1 VLHGRKQECATL
13 DRLLAEVQAGRS
25 RVLVLRG
32 EPGIGKTALL
42 DYLAERAADCRVIRA
57 AGVESEMDLTFAG
70 LHQLCGPLLDGRDR
84 LPAPQA
90 TAVATAFGLDT
101 GDPPDRFI
109 VGLAV
114 LGLLAEAAEDGP
126 VVWMVDDAQWLDQA
140 SAQMIGFVGRRLLV
154 EPVAILCAARAG
166 VGDDVLAGCPE
177 LSVEGLAESDASALL
192 AESVHTPLDAAV
204 REQILTESHG
214 NPLALRELPRTWSAA
229 ELAGGFGLLESMPLA
244 GRIEQGYAERLRMLP
259 LETQLLVLVAAAEP
273 LGDPALLH
281 RAAATLALDLS
292 AVDAAEDAG
301 LLHVGARVE
310 FSHPLVRAASY
321 RSAVTNDRHRVHQA
335 LAGATDAASD
345 PDRRAWHRAR
355 AAPGPDEEVADELVA
370 SAGRAQARG
379 GVAAGAAFLTRAAE
393 LTPDAQQRVQRALEA
408 AHANV
413 AGGTFDTARALL
425 TAAGDGPL
433 DEAQRARID
442 LLHAML
448 AFASSRG
455 NEAIPLLLTAARRL
469 EPLDMNIARETYLD
483 AFSAAMFGA
492 RLSTDVGVPDVARAA
507 RTALRRTD
515 GQPSAAELLLQGLVT
530 LTDDYDAGVAPCR
543 RALATLTGGTISPA
557 EHLRWL
563 WQGCV
568 IALELWDDETA
579 AFLSHKSV
587 EIARETGTLS
597 ELALALSA
605 RTPVLVFCG
614 ELSAA
619 ASTVAET
626 QSVHDA
632 TGIRAAPYGAL
643 VLAAWR
649 GQDEAANE
657 QISITMREARERGEG
672 VGVAISEYARA
683 VLCNGSGRY
692 EEALDAASSAS
703 GHHEVVAENWG
714 LAELAEPAVR
724 TGHRD
729 IAEEAVGR
737 LARKA
742 RATGSNWALGI
753 AARSRA
759 LLAEG
764 DDAEGSFRAA
774 ITHLGR
780 TRIRAE
786 LARGHLLYG
795 EWLRRESR
803 RVDSRGQLNHAHEL
817 FLEMGMDAFAERA
830 RRELVAT
837 GERVRKRTPDM
848 RDELTPQEE
857 QIARL
862 ARDGLSNPTIA
873 AQLFL
878 SPRTV
883 EWHLHNAFVKLGI
896 SSRKGLRQALRA
908 DGEVV
913 PA

>member
-1 VLHGRKQECATL
+1 MLHGRTTECVTL
-13 DRLLAEVQAGRS
+13 DRLLAEVQGGRS

-42 DYLAERAADCRVIRA
+42 DYFAERAAGCRVIRA
-57 AGVESEMDLTFAG
+57 AGVESEMELTFAG
-70 LHQLCGPLLDGRDR
+70 LHQLCGPLLDGVDR

-114 LGLLAEAAEDGP
+114 LGLLSEAAADAP
-126 VVWMVDDAQWLDQA
+126 VVWIVDDAQWLDRA
-140 SAQMIGFVGRRLLV
+140 SAQMIGFVGRRLLA
-154 EPVAILCAARAG
+154 EPVAVLCAARVG

-177 LSVEGLAESDASALL
+177 LSVEGLAERDASALL
-192 AESVHTPLDAAV
+192 VESVHIPLDAAV
-204 REQILTESHG
+204 REQILMESHG
-214 NPLALRELPRTWSAA
+214 NPLALLELPRTWSAA

-244 GRIEQGYAERLRMLP
+244 GRLEQGYAERLQLLS
-259 LETQLLVLVAAAEP
+259 LETRLLVLVAAAEP
-273 LGDPALLH
+273 LGDPGLLR
-281 RAAATLALDLS
+281 RAAETLDLDMS
-292 AVDAAEDAG
+292 AVGAAEDAG
-301 LLHVGARVE
+301 LLRVGAHVE

-321 RSAVTNDRHRVHQA
+321 RSATTSDRHRVHRA
-335 LAGATDAASD
+335 LADATDAAAD

-355 AAPGPDEEVADELVA
+355 AAPAPDEEIADELVA

-393 LTPDAQQRVQRALEA
+393 LTPDAQRRVQRALEA
-408 AHANV
+408 AYANV
-413 AGGTFDTARALL
+413 EGGTFDTARTLL
-425 TAAGDGPL
+425 NAAGNGPL
-433 DEAQRARID
+433 DEAQHARLD
-442 LLHAML
+442 LLRAVL
-448 AFASSRG
+448 AFASRRG
-455 NEAIPLLLTAARRL
+455 NEAIPLLLAAARRL
-469 EPLDMNIARETYLD
+469 EPLDMNVARETYLD
-483 AFSAAMFGA
+483 AFSAALFGA
-492 RLSTDVGVPDVARAA
+492 RLNTDVGVADVARAA
-507 RTALRRTD
+507 RPALQRTD
-515 GQPSAAELLLQGLVT
+515 GDPSTAELLLRGLVT
-530 LTDDYDAGVAPCR
+530 LTADYEAGVAPCR

-557 EHLRWL
+557 EHMRWL

-568 IALELWDDETA
+568 IALELWDDGTA

-587 EIARETGTLS
+587 EVARETGTLS

-626 QSVHDA
+626 RSVQDA
-632 TGIRAAPYGAL
+632 TGIGAAPYGAL
-643 VLAAWR
+643 ILAAWQGR
-649 GQDEAANE
+649 EDKANE
-657 QISITMREARERGEG
+657 QIAITMREARDRGEG
-672 VGVAISEYARA
+672 VGIAISEYSRA
-683 VLCNGSGRY
+683 VLCNALGRY

-703 GHHEVVAENWG
+703 AHREAVAENWG
-714 LAELAEPAVR
+714 LAELAEPAAR
-724 TGHRD
+724 TGHHGL
-729 IAEEAVGR
+729 AEEAVGR
-737 LARKA
+737 LAHKA
-742 RATGSNWALGI
+742 RATGSDWALGI
-753 AARSRA
+753 VARSHA

-764 DDAEGSFRAA
+764 DDAERSFRAA

-786 LARGHLLYG
+786 LARAHLLYG

-803 RVDSRGQLNHAHEL
+803 RVDARGQLNLAHEL
-817 FLEMGMDAFAERA
+817 FLEMGMDAFSERA

-908 DGEVV
+908 DGEVI